1 MYADTTDVQNI
12 TVAVISGDDN
22 GGVPGMVLV
31 QCDFIPG
38 SDAQGCM
45 VVLVGESD
53 NTTVNLTRTNTLFT
67 ACMFETIMITSLIEV
82 FGYDIEFDGSVGTQQ
97 VPGTSVVTSLTDSY
111 SALLCQPKEAAIK
124 PFPYLSECM
133 QLSMHNVVGSQA
145 SPMPIIVG

>member
-12 TVAVISGDDN
+12 TVAENDN
-22 GGVPGMVLV
+22 GSVPGMVLV

-53 NTTVNLTRTNTLFT
+53 NTTVNLTRSGTLLT
-67 ACMFETIMITSLIEV
+67 ACTIQCLPITTTIVNV

-97 VPGTSVVTSLTDSY
+97 VPGTSLVTNLTDSY
-111 SALLCQPKEAAIK
+111 SLCQPNEAIILSF
-124 PFPYLSECM
+124 PFLSECYHINC
-133 QLSMHNVVGSQA
+133 HNSCKFVLNK
-145 SPMPIIVG
+145 

>member
-12 TVAVISGDDN
+12 TVVVISGD
-22 GGVPGMVLV
+22 GVPGMTLV

-53 NTTVNLTRTNTLFT
+53 NTTVNLTRSGTLLT
-67 ACMFETIMITSLIEV
+67 ACTMQRLPNTTTIVNV

-97 VPGTSVVTSLTDSY
+97 FPGTSSVANLMDSN
-111 SALLCQPKEAAIK
+111 LLCQPNEAKIK
-124 PFPYLSECM
+124 YFQFLSE
-133 QLSMHNVVGSQA
+133 
-145 SPMPIIVG
+145 

>member
-12 TVAVISGDDN
+12 TVAENDN
-22 GGVPGMVLV
+22 GSVPGMVLV

-53 NTTVNLTRTNTLFT
+53 NTTVNLTRPGTLLT
-67 ACMFETIMITSLIEV
+67 ACTIQRLPITTTIINV

-97 VPGTSVVTSLTDSY
+97 VPGTSSVTSLTDSY
-111 SALLCQPKEAAIK
+111 LHCQPNEAISF
-124 PFPYLSECM
+124 PFLSECYHINC
-133 QLSMHNVVGSQA
+133 HNDCTNLY
-145 SPMPIIVG
+145 